1 MLERKAQYNTAIS
14 GKTLSSM
21 ENLILNPQIK
31 SNSFLSKK
39 FVPHREIKTQ
49 FHVKRVKSP
58 QTTLLTLELSNQ
70 AVKVEELKKYYRVAS
85 PCPTLNTMFHTLC
98 TGRCFRFHPNFSDSS
113 DIDKNTRKISIHSFS

>member
-1 MLERKAQYNTAIS
+1 
-14 GKTLSSM
+14 M

-58 QTTLLTLELSNQ
+58 QTTLLPLELSNQ
-70 AVKVEELKKYYRVAS
+70 AVKVEELKKYHSIAS
-85 PCPTLNTMFHTLC
+85 PCRTLNMMLHTLY
-98 TGRCFRFHPNFSDSS
+98 TGRASVFTPTFQIPQ
-113 DIDKNTRKISIHSFS
+113 I